1 MRVDGPL
8 WVKQENPS
16 SYGVILKTA
25 GRVGKSKKNLAILYK
40 YEEWKY
46 WNRTGVARAVYQK
59 YDGVRAAWAR
69 RFGQHFWIWGNW
81 VAAPKQKWTQ
91 EENRML
97 WKCYFESDKKVKG
110 YMERMHWLWIERGD
124 KDMTRQILRTQ
135 VQNIEAKKLL
145 SDVGIL
151 WGQVEEQMT

>member
-1 MRVDGPL
+1 M
-8 WVKQENPS
+8 
-16 SYGVILKTA
+16 
-25 GRVGKSKKNLAILYK
+25 KSKNTEMKLGSPELSTRSTMVS
-40 YEEWKY
+40 E
-46 WNRTGVARAVYQK
+46 
-59 YDGVRAAWAR
+59 
-69 RFGQHFWIWGNW
+69 QHGPEDLGNTSESE
-81 VAAPKQKWTQ
+81 VTELPTPKQIWTQ

-97 WKCYFESDKKVKG
+97 WKCYFESDKNVKG

-135 VQNIEAKKLL
+135 VQNIQTKKLL